1 MLLPPALLRVRVQGV
16 ESRKRL
22 WLPVFLLWPFVV
34 LMTALAMPVCALIA
48 ALYWR
53 RGLGRPV
60 LFAVPSLLYLVC
72 TLRGLRLDVRGSG
85 SRVFI
90 SID

>member
-1 MLLPPALLRVRVQGV
+1 MMLPPALVRFRVQSEG
-16 ESRKRL
+16 SRKRL
-22 WLPVFLLWPFVV
+22 WLPVFLLWP
-34 LMTALAMPVCALIA
+34 LLALATALALPVCALAA

-53 RGLGRPV
+53 RGLGRPI
-60 LFAVPSLLYLVC
+60 LFSVPCLLYLMC
-72 TLRGLRLDVRGSG
+72 SLRGLRVDVVGGG

>member
-1 MLLPPALLRVRVQGV
+1 MMLPPALVRLRVQS
-16 ESRKRL
+16 EDSRKRL
-22 WLPVFLLWPFVV
+22 WIPVCLLWPLLALV
-34 LMTALAMPVCALIA
+34 TALAMPVCAVVA

-53 RGLGRPV
+53 SGLGRPI
-60 LFAVPSLLYLVC
+60 LFAVPCLLYLVC
-72 TLRGLRLDVRGSG
+72 SLRGLRVEVNGGG

>member
-1 MLLPPALLRVRVQGV
+1 MMMPPALVRVRVQSV
-16 ESRKRL
+16 ESRRRL
-22 WLPVFLLWPFVV
+22 WIPVFLLWPLLA
-34 LMTALAMPVCALIA
+34 LMAALALPVCALFA

-60 LFAVPSLLYLVC
+60 LLAVPCLLYLMC
-72 TLRGLRLDVRGSG
+72 SLRGLRVDVDGGG
-85 SRVFI
+85 SRAFV

>member
-1 MLLPPALLRVRVQGV
+1 MVLPPALVRVRVQSV
-16 ESRKRL
+16 ERRLRL

-34 LMTALAMPVCALIA
+34 LMTALAIPVCALIA

-60 LFAVPSLLYLVC
+60 LFAVPCLLYLMC
-72 TLRGLRLDVRGSG
+72 SLRGWRVDVGGGG
-85 SRVFI
+85 SRVFV

>member
-1 MLLPPALLRVRVQGV
+1 MMLPPALLRVRVQSV
-16 ESRKRL
+16 ERRRRL

-53 RGLGRPV
+53 GGLGRPI
-60 LFAVPSLLYLVC
+60 LFAVPCLLYLMC
-72 TLRGLRLDVRGSG
+72 SLRGLRFDVAGGG
-85 SRVFI
+85 SRLFI

>member
-1 MLLPPALLRVRVQGV
+1 MMLPPALVRVRVQSV
-16 ESRKRL
+16 ESRRRL
-22 WLPVFLLWPFVV
+22 WIPVFLLWPFVA
-34 LMTALAMPVCALIA
+34 LMAALALPVCALFA

-60 LFAVPSLLYLVC
+60 LLAGPVPAVPDVLGARIAC
-72 TLRGLRLDVRGSG
+72 GRRRGG
-85 SRVFI
+85 SRVFV